1 MNAVYAFR
9 EAFLQSDST
18 RNNKDEFSTWEG
30 RKMRYAINWAMY
42 ENTAYRRAH
51 AWADSYKTTYG
62 LYRFIRGIYNP
73 ALRLG
78 DFWQSHLW
86 GGLLDAQAGDGK
98 QKPSAI
104 PISIDGDGNALRG
117 AIAKVWD
124 WSNWQSEKDVIT
136 LRGAVLGDSFIK
148 IVDDPERKKAYMMP
162 VHPNTIKA
170 LTVDHWGNVKAYTIE
185 ETRLH
190 PRNNVEQVRYREEA
204 TREGDSVVYKTYM
217 NDALYAWSDDGN
229 AEWTVYYGFVPLVF
243 IRHRHVGLPWGWAEM
258 HAGLP
263 NFREVDDQAS
273 LLNDQIRKMVN
284 APWLFAGVNA
294 PATGNVQAS
303 TSTPT
308 TDNPE
313 AGREESPA
321 LYGPAGAT
329 ATPLVAPLDI
339 TATATNIKD
348 MLAKLERD
356 FPELSDDLA
365 NAGGDVSGRAL
376 RINRQPII
384 DRVEQRRP
392 NYDAALVRA
401 QQMAVAIAGWR
412 GYDDAFKGF
421 DLDSYGAGK
430 LDHSIGGR
438 PVYAKDPL
446 DDLEV
451 EQALWTAASAAKT
464 AGVPLSVFLKR
475 NGWDD
480 KAIKDL
486 LANPEVMAR
495 ADMLKASVDAAKT
508 SATGDNAPILNRAQ
522 NRTQN
527 GNTNGQPP
535 TAGA

>member
-9 EAFLQSDST
+9 ETFLQSDTT
-18 RNNKDEFSTWEG
+18 RNNKDEFSTWDG

-51 AWADSYKTTYG
+51 AWAEGYKSTYG
-62 LYRFIRGIYNP
+62 LSTVI
-73 ALRLG
+73 
-78 DFWQSHLW
+78 
-86 GGLLDAQAGDGK
+86 GK

-104 PISIDGDGNALRG
+104 PITVDGDGKALRG
-117 AIAKVWD
+117 AIAKVWE
-124 WSNWQSEKDVIT
+124 WSNWQQEKDVVT

-148 IVDDPERKKAYMMP
+148 IMDDPERKKAYMMP
-162 VHPNTIKA
+162 VHPNTVKE
-170 LTVDHWGNVKAYTIE
+170 LTIDHWGNVKAYTIE

-190 PRNNVEQVRYREEA
+190 PRNNVDQVKYREEA
-204 TREGDSVVYKTYM
+204 IRDGDSVVYKTYL
-217 NDALYAWSDDGN
+217 NDSLYAWSDDGK
-229 AEWTVYYGFVPLVF
+229 AEWTVDYGFVPLVF

-263 NFREVDDQAS
+263 MFREVDDQAS

-294 PATGNVQAS
+294 PGAGNVQMN

-308 TDNPE
+308 DNNPE
-313 AGREESPA
+313 AGREETPA

-329 ATPLVAPLDI
+329 AFPLVAPLDI

-392 NYDAALVRA
+392 NYDAPLVRA
-401 QQMAVAIAGWR
+401 HQMAVAIAGWR
-412 GYDDAFKGF
+412 GYDEAFTGF
-421 DLDSYGAGK
+421 DLDSFGAGK
-430 LDHSIGGR
+430 LAHAIGER

-451 EQALWTAASAAKT
+451 EQALWTAAAAAKG
-464 AGVPLSVFLKR
+464 AGIPLSVFLKR
-475 NGWDD
+475 NGWDE
-480 KAIKDL
+480 KSIKDL
-486 LANPEVMAR
+486 EANPEVIAR
-495 ADMLKASVDAAKT
+495 AEMLNASVKAAKE
-508 SATGDNAPILNRAQ
+508 AGDNAPLNIRSRNQA
-522 NRTQN
+522 NTQN
-527 GNTNGQPP
+527 GNPNDADDDRT
-535 TAGA
+535 